1 MDTLLLPNSLY
12 VISFLCPILL
22 AILTF
27 NSSVYS
33 FSYGFYKF
41 LGVLLVT
48 IYKLLFIVLS
58 RNCLRIFLEK
68 ATFLDPWPMED
79 HDRWEMGFH
88 GWVKVN
94 VIKLASVIIDW
105 QNWKRTWSVFTQLS
119 KSTENAT
126 SLGVLPGQNGQ
137 GVTWTDMVYMYHQ
150 KEIRKQVPVGPILN
164 YWVQKDV
171 PWWKS
176 VFIFCF

>member
-12 VISFLCPILL
+12 VISFSVSN
-22 AILTF
+22 F
-27 NSSVYS
+27 NSNIDVQ
-33 FSYGFYKF
+33 FICKF
-41 LGVLLVT
+41 L
-48 IYKLLFIVLS
+48 F
-58 RNCLRIFLEK
+58 LRILQIPRRSVGDNLEISIYYFVKKLSESFFLEK
-68 ATFLDPWPMED
+68 ATFLNPWPMED
-79 HDRWEMGFH
+79 HDRWKMGFQ

-94 VIKLASVIIDW
+94 VIKLASILIDW

-164 YWVQKDV
+164 YWV
-171 PWWKS
+171 
-176 VFIFCF
+176 